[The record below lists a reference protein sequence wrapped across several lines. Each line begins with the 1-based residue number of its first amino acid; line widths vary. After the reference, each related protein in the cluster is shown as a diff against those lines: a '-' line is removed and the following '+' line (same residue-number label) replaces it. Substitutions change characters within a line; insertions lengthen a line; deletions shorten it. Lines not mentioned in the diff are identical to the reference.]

1 MQTSTEN
8 VDSQNMTQDIAL
20 DLEKS
25 AREQSTALYELN
37 KKVNS
42 WNMALNSKQVIK
54 SQNDLETQEKKRRE
68 TSVKNLIGY
77 EWKEARDGAKIEVVN
92 PATSELIDTVPN
104 VTEEDV
110 DEENKERL
118 SQLLTAETGN
128 PIKEARGEI
137 ANVRIG
143 VRAFIERAKHLYGE
157 SIPAGQ
163 EAGQEKTMQITK
175 RYPIGVV
182 AAIIPF
188 NFPSDLFCQKVPP
201 ALLMGNSIIVKPSNY
216 NPLTLIEYVKLMIEA
231 GVPAGCIQI
240 LTGDGPKAGQ
250 ALARHPGVHLV
261 SLTGGT
267 AAGIQTMGTCSQNL
281 THVMLELGGNDAFIF
296 LEDGDMD
303 LAVKETIW
311 GRLYNGGQVCCASK
325 RFLIHNSRKAE
336 FIERMRQVIENL
348 KVGDPTKEDTD
359 MGPMININAAK
370 RIEDQVNQMVAEGAT
385 VVCGGRREDA
395 YYYPT
400 ILDNVTKDMEVSKDM
415 EIFGPVISVI
425 GFDTVD
431 EAIEI
436 ANQSSYGLCGCVI
449 TKDYSLGMKIAD
461 RLECGGAIVNGAS
474 FYRSF
479 EMPFGGW
486 KHSGIGNEGVLTT
499 LQEMSRIKTIIL
511 KNIL

>member
-1 MQTSTEN
+1 
-8 VDSQNMTQDIAL
+8 MTQEED
-20 DLEKS
+20 
-25 AREQSTALYELN
+25 
-37 KKVNS
+37 
-42 WNMALNSKQVIK
+42 
-54 SQNDLETQEKKRRE
+54 KKRRE
-68 TSVKNLIGY
+68 TSMKNLIGY
-77 EWKEARDGAKIEVVN
+77 EWKEASDGNKIEVVN

-110 DEENKERL
+110 NKAVEVAEIEQKKWAEVPIHERADKLYKFVDLIEENKERL
-118 SQLLTAETGN
+118 AQLLTAETGK

-143 VRAFIERAKHLYGE
+143 VKAFIERAKHLYGE

-175 RYPIGVV
+175 RYPIGVI

-240 LTGDGPKAGQ
+240 LTGDGPKVGQ

-303 LAVKETIW
+303 LAIKETIW

-325 RFLIHNSRKAE
+325 RFLIHNSRKTE
-336 FIERMRQVIENL
+336 FIEKMKEVISNL

-370 RIEDQVNQMVAEGAT
+370 RIEEQVNKTVAEGAKI
-385 VVCGGRREDA
+385 VCGGKREDA

-400 ILDNVTKDMEVSKDM
+400 ILDNVTKDMEVAKDM

-425 GFDTVD
+425 GFDTVE

-449 TKDYSLGMKIAD
+449 TKDYSLGMKVAD
-461 RLECGGAIVNGAS
+461 KLECGGAIVNGAS

-499 LQEMSRIKTIIL
+499 LQEMSKIKTIIL

>member
-1 MQTSTEN
+1 MTEKYVEN
-8 VDSQNMTQDIAL
+8 NKEIEVMVCKNTN
-20 DLEKS
+20 
-25 AREQSTALYELN
+25 LN
-37 KKVNS
+37 KEG
-42 WNMALNSKQVIK
+42 A
-54 SQNDLETQEKKRRE
+54 T
-68 TSVKNLIGY
+68 VKNLIGY
-77 EWKEARDGAKIEVVN
+77 EWKDASNGAVIEVVN
-92 PATSELIDTVPN
+92 PATQELIDTVPN
-104 VTEEDV
+104 VTDEDV
-110 DEENKERL
+110 DTAVKVAVEEQKKWEKVSIYDRADILYKFVDLVEENKERL
-118 SQLLTAETGN
+118 AVLLSNETGK

-143 VRAFIERAKHLYGE
+143 TRGFIEKAKHLYGK
-157 SIPAGQ
+157 SIPEGS
-163 EAGQEKTMQITK
+163 EAGQEKTIQFTK
-175 RYPIGVV
+175 RYPIGVI

-201 ALLMGNSIIVKPSNY
+201 ALMMGNSIIVKPSNY

-240 LTGDGPKAGQ
+240 LTGDGPTAGQ

-267 AAGIQTMGTCSQNL
+267 AAGIQTMGTASKNL

-325 RFLIHNSRKAE
+325 RFLIHNSRKQE
-336 FIERMRQVIENL
+336 FIDRMKEVISNL
-348 KVGDPTKEDTD
+348 KVGDPMKEDTD

-370 RIEDQVNQMVAEGAT
+370 RIEEQVNQMVSEGAT
-385 VVCGGRREDA
+385 VVCGGKREDA

-400 ILDNVTKDMEVSKDM
+400 ILDNVTKDMEASKDM

-425 GFDTVD
+425 GFDDVE

-449 TKDYSLGMKIAD
+449 SKDVSRAMKIAD
-461 RLECGGAIVNGAS
+461 RLECGGAVVNGAS

-486 KHSGIGNEGVLTT
+486 KHSGIGNEGVMTT
-499 LQEMSRIKTIIL
+499 LEEMSRLKTIVL